1 MGVGSPET
9 PPSSPK
15 VPGFLSQ
22 IPREVTQE
30 ASDVSDLML
39 TDNPCSPYL
48 DHREIPDWVDAV
60 LHVHHVI
67 VVKSTHDCRH
77 ARRVSLHGE
86 GMARSL

>member
-1 MGVGSPET
+1 MEGLPNSRDDAWG
-9 PPSSPK
+9 
-15 VPGFLSQ
+15 
-22 IPREVTQE
+22 I
-30 ASDVSDLML
+30 
-39 TDNPCSPYL
+39 TDFFILFNHSYL

-60 LHVHHVI
+60 LHVHHII